1 MEVNRS
7 GRPDRRGRFTIRFKI
22 ISGYAVILACLAVSI
37 LIVFLQLSAVQE
49 ETEYVTEHDISVM
62 NLTNAIEKNLLDM
75 ETGQRGFIITGE
87 EAYLDPYRSGF
98 SQWQNNY
105 SELLALVSDNPSQ
118 TKLLELARGSIE
130 QWLAITM
137 PVIEAKQNGDEAK
150 VGDFY
155 AIDRGKQNMDQLRGS
170 FDAFRQTEHKLAG
183 QRLERLDRSNSLLR
197 TTLLSLFLVSIVLS
211 GLFGWLISR
220 SIVRTIGS
228 VTESIDGMADSRGR
242 DLAQLAKR
250 IEIRSRDEI
259 ADLAAATNR
268 LLDEVEGHDWKQR
281 QALAI
286 GSALQQTGGAA
297 ETQEAFLRF
306 AAEALRAPFAVLYA
320 VESLKPSRRLQLAC
334 SVTGSG
340 DGAAAL
346 PPAIEHGE
354 GLVGR
359 CFAEQRMRQYD
370 VPESYVKIGSA
381 LGEASPP
388 QLLLVPAVYEGR
400 TLAVLEAARFEPF
413 TPLEQDLALEAAE
426 QLALALHRVHT
437 GEEIRT
443 LLQESQAMT
452 EELQQQ
458 AEELQTQQEELQT
471 QQEELEASNEQLI
484 RQARLSEEKSQ
495 ELQSI
500 QQELTLYAAEL
511 ERSSRY
517 KNEFMAN
524 MSHELRTPLN
534 SMLILSQ
541 MLAENPGGNLSPK
554 EEEFAKVIHTAGEDL
569 LVLINDILDLS
580 KIEAGKMEISLEP
593 LNLSELPALLQSSFR
608 AHAERSGLE
617 YAVIRR
623 LNVPDM
629 IVSDEQRLMQI
640 LKNLLSN
647 AFKFTKQGGVTVTIS
662 RATEREVLQHLP
674 SHAGRQVVAFEVRDT
689 GVGID
694 PSKLDLIFE
703 AFRQA
708 DGTTSRQFGGTG
720 LGLSISR
727 QLASLL
733 QGCLFV
739 ESQPGLGSAFTLLL
753 PSLGEAVRAEE
764 PGRASGLLQEAAGY
778 LDEEAAAGRS
788 LEEMLAERLRLPSSE
803 TEPPRRGSRYGG
815 RRVLIVDDDIR
826 NVYSLTSFLEQQG
839 IEVLTAANGR
849 EALDA
854 LAAFGCDLILMDM
867 MMPVLDGYDAIREIR
882 SIEAHRSLPIIAL
895 TAKAMPQDRELCL
908 QAGATDYI
916 TKPLHLEQ
924 LSSLLEVWLPR
935 RKV

>member
-1 MEVNRS
+1 MEASHS
-7 GRPDRRGRFTIRFKI
+7 GRPSRRGRVTIRFKI

-37 LIVFLQLSAVQE
+37 LIVFLQLSSVQE

-62 NLTNAIEKNLLDM
+62 NLTNAIEKDLLDM
-75 ETGQRGFIITGE
+75 ETGQRGFILTGE
-87 EAYLDPYRSGF
+87 ESYLEPYRSGF
-98 SQWQNNY
+98 SQWQNHY

-118 TKLLELARGSIE
+118 TKVLELARGSIE
-130 QWLAITM
+130 QWLTITM
-137 PVIEAKQNGDEAK
+137 PIIEAKQNGDEAAIRE
-150 VGDFY
+150 FY

-170 FDAFRQTEHKLAG
+170 FDAFRQAEQKLAK
-183 QRLERLDRSNSLLR
+183 QRLEMLDRSNSLLR
-197 TTLLSLFLVSIVLS
+197 TTLLSLFLISIVLS

-228 VTESIDGMADSRGR
+228 VTESIAGMADSRNR
-242 DLAQLAKR
+242 DSAQLR
-250 IEIRSRDEI
+250 ERVEIRSRDEI

-268 LLDEVEGHDWKQR
+268 LLDEVEGNDWKQR

-306 AAEALRAPFAVLYA
+306 ASEALRAPFAALYA
-320 VESLKPSRRLQLAC
+320 VESLKPSRRLKLAC

-340 DGAAAL
+340 DGPAGL
-346 PPAIEHGE
+346 PPFIEHGE

-359 CFAEQRMRQYD
+359 CLAEQRMSHYD
-370 VPESYVKIGSA
+370 MPESYVKIASA
-381 LGEASPP
+381 FGEANLP
-388 QLLLVPAVYEGR
+388 QLLLVPAIFEGR

-413 TPLEQDLALEAAE
+413 TPLEQDLALEAAA

-443 LLQESQAMT
+443 LLQESQSMT

-458 AEELQTQQEELQT
+458 AEELQTQQEELA
-471 QQEELEASNEQLI
+471 ASNEQLG

-541 MLAENPGGNLSPK
+541 MLAENAGGGLSPK
-554 EEEFAKVIHTAGEDL
+554 EEEFAKVIHSAGEDL
-569 LVLINDILDLS
+569 LALINDILDLS

-593 LNLSELPALLQSSFR
+593 LNLSELPALLQASFR
-608 AHAERSGLE
+608 AHAERTGLE

-623 LNVPDM
+623 LNVPDR

-647 AFKFTKQGGVTVTIS
+647 AFKFTQQGGVTVTIS
-662 RATEREVLQHLP
+662 QASEREVLRHLP
-674 SHAGRQVVAFEVRDT
+674 SQAGRQVVAFEVRDT
-689 GVGID
+689 GIGID

-727 QLASLL
+727 QLAGLL
-733 QGCLFV
+733 QGCLHV
-739 ESQPGLGSAFTLLL
+739 ESQPGLGSAFTLYV
-753 PSLGEAVRAEE
+753 PSLGEAVQAEAPLRTPGLAE
-764 PGRASGLLQEAAGY
+764 TAADLDEAAPPGRT
-778 LDEEAAAGRS
+778 
-788 LEEMLAERLRLPSSE
+788 LAELPGGRLRLQPAAVE
-803 TEPPRRGSRYGG
+803 EPRRGSRYRGM
-815 RRVLIVDDDIR
+815 RVLVVDDDIR
-826 NVYSLTSFLEQQG
+826 NVYSLTSFLEQLG
-839 IEVLTAANGR
+839 IEVLTATNGR

-854 LAAFGCDLILMDM
+854 LDACGCDLILMDM
-867 MMPVLDGYDAIREIR
+867 MMPVLDGYDTIREIR
-882 SIEAHRSLPIIAL
+882 SSQTHRGLPIIAL

-916 TKPLHLEQ
+916 TKPLQLER